1 MELGRDNC
9 GAVLTPNSTSR
20 AWVAA
25 ALTAALPC
33 LATAALV
40 VRGQPD
46 VRFAASGPAGL
57 RIDGEGKELQLS
69 QRPDALTI
77 SIPLTSI
84 TTGISLRDRHMREK
98 YLEVSKFPTAQLAI
112 ARSALKF
119 PATAQQVDSTVPG
132 TMALHGKTK
141 TVSVHYRASRN
152 GNAYS
157 VSGDVRLDMRDY
169 GIETPSYL
177 GATVKPMV
185 DVTVAF
191 VLDDL

>member
-1 MELGRDNC
+1 VSRH
-9 GAVLTPNSTSR
+9 STSR

-33 LATAALV
+33 LATATLK

-46 VRFAASGPAGL
+46 VHFAAAGPAGL
-57 RIDGEGKELQLS
+57 RIDGEGKELQIS
-69 QRPDALTI
+69 ERPDALML
-77 SIPLTSI
+77 SIPLTTI

-98 YLEVSKFPTAQLAI
+98 YLEVSKFPTAQLAV

-119 PATAQQVDSTVPG
+119 PVAGQEIESTVPG

-152 GNAYS
+152 GNALK